1 MDWLDL
7 PQVGH
12 VLIKAKMTAS
22 KTKLREQFPWL
33 VFIWCITHQL
43 ELALSDT
50 LSTAEF
56 ADVNEMV
63 LRIYYLSKKSPK
75 N

>member
-1 MDWLDL
+1 
-7 PQVGH
+7 
-12 VLIKAKMTAS
+12 MTVS

-43 ELALSDT
+43 ELAWSGT

-56 ADVNEMV
+56 VDVNEML
-63 LRIYYLSKKSPK
+63 LRKSPQNLNQWK
-75 N
+75 CALISGAYT